1 MTLMAESVYDR
12 VNDYG
17 SVKIQLASPND
28 IRSWSFGE
36 VKKPET
42 INYRTYRAEKDG
54 LFCERIF
61 GPERDWEC
69 SCGKYK
75 GTKYKGIICDRCQV
89 KVTHSRVR
97 RKRMGH
103 INLAAPIVHI
113 WFFKALPSRL
123 GAMLDMKTSDLE
135 KLIYFQD
142 YVITEP
148 GQTPLQRRQLLTEEE
163 YRAAYEKYGDKFE
176 AMMGAEA
183 VKKLLAQLDLAAENI
198 RIRADIEKTSSKQ
211 KIKDLTKRLKMI
223 EAIRNS
229 ENKSEWLVMDVIPV
243 IPPDLRPLVLLES
256 GNFATSDLNDLY
268 RRIINRN
275 NRLKKLVDLNAP
287 EVIIRNEKR
296 MLQQAVDALFD
307 NGRCRRPVLGSSN
320 RPLKS
325 LTDMIKGKQGRF
337 RENLLG
343 KRVDYSARS
352 VIVVGPELKLHQ
364 CGLPKKIAL
373 ELFQPFIIRKLRE
386 HGLADTIKS
395 AKKMLERR
403 DPEVWDI
410 LEEVI
415 YQHPVLLNRAPT
427 LHRMGIQAFEPVLVE
442 GNAIK
447 IHPLVCRGFNADFD
461 GDQMAVHLPLSVE
474 AQAEAH
480 VLMLSTNNIFSPAN
494 GSPII
499 SPSQDIVLGTF
510 YITSEREGDAGEYKL
525 FNDIAEALLAFDR
538 GTIRMHSRIFV
549 HLPRTHVVPDE
560 KSNPV
565 PISDIAWRDG
575 EVQRKLRSKNP
586 DTYQLRAKPASYRSQ
601 VILTTIGR
609 CMFNDVLPPEMPF
622 YNYALTAKGISRV
635 VADTYAK
642 LGRPATIK
650 LLDDMKSLGFKRS
663 TLAGISFGI
672 TDIRSPDTM
681 STILDESQKQADK
694 IEKNYRLGA
703 ITDQERKSQLIDIW
717 GHARKRVTED
727 LMKGIQDDYR
737 DAAGKPIPPKQ
748 GGALKYMN
756 PIAMMAVSGA
766 RGNIDQIRQLGGMR
780 GLMAKP
786 SGEIIETPI
795 KSNFRQGLSVLEY
808 FSSTHGARKG
818 LADTALKTAD
828 SGYLTR
834 KLADVA
840 QNVIVSQQD
849 CGTVNGISKST
860 IYKGETVE
868 VELRDMIVGRT
879 ARDTIRNPITDMDIV
894 AENQVITPEIA
905 EQLKELRIETV
916 RVRSPLTCESP
927 RGVCAR
933 CYGVDMST
941 NRQVEEGLAVGII
954 AAQSIG
960 EPGTQLTMR
969 TFHTGGV
976 ATGALTEND
985 IKAVA
990 AGTVEHRD
998 INAVRVKHADGTST
1012 MVALKRNGE
1021 VAVMDAK
1028 GREVEKYKVPYG
1040 ATVLVPHGEKVK
1052 ARQALVQWDAHITP
1066 ILAEKGGIVRYE
1078 DIEEG
1083 ETVRIEEERK
1093 GAEAGISKLVV
1104 IEHKGERHPRLTIVG
1119 EDGKILDFHYLP
1131 AKARIEVKDGQ
1142 QVQAGEMI
1150 ARLPKEAGGTLDITG
1165 GLPRVTEIFE
1175 ARKPKDPAVLAEIS
1189 GTVEIRSDK
1198 RRGKMTIIIKNETG
1212 MEREHHVPQDK
1223 ELMVHAGDYVEAGDQ
1238 LIRGPVIPHDILRIK
1253 GEEAL
1258 HNYLLTEVQNVYR
1271 SQGVKINDKH
1281 IETILNQMLRKVKV
1295 EDAGDSK
1302 FLPGEVTD
1310 RTRFREA
1317 NDNLQV
1323 SVKVADAGGT
1333 QYKEGDIVTREE
1345 FKLANEAA
1353 EAAGK
1358 QPAKSKKPKPARAR
1372 PLLLGITKASLQSES
1387 FISAASFQ
1395 ETTKVLTEAAMAGAI
1410 DTLVGLK
1417 ENVILGHLIPAGTG
1431 FAKHQQMVLTH
1442 TGTPVDEIEEEPII
1456 RSARE
1461 AFFRMGEMPTAPAEE
1476 EAPAAAEK
1484 PAE

>member
-1 MTLMAESVYDR
+1 MAESVYDR
-12 VNDYG
+12 INDYG
-17 SVKIQLASPND
+17 SVRIQLASPND

-75 GTKYKGIICDRCQV
+75 GTKYKGIICDRCGV

-123 GAMLDMKTSDLE
+123 GSLLDMKTSDIE
-135 KLIYFQD
+135 KIVYFQD
-142 YVITEP
+142 YVVTDT
-148 GQTPLQRRQLLTEEE
+148 GKTPLKKKQLLTEDE
-163 YRAAYEKYGDKFE
+163 YRAAYEKYGDEFE
-176 AMMGAEA
+176 ADMGADA
-183 VKKLLAQLDLAAENI
+183 IKKLLALIDLNVEAEK
-198 RIRADIEKTSSKQ
+198 IRADIEKTNSKQ
-211 KIKDLTKRLKMI
+211 KIKDLTKRLKMV

-229 ENKSEWLVMDVIPV
+229 ENKSEWMVMDVIPV

-373 ELFQPFIIRKLRE
+373 ELYQPFIIRKLKE

-415 YQHPVLLNRAPT
+415 YQHPVMLNRAPT

-447 IHPLVCRGFNADFD
+447 IHPLVCKGFNADFD
-461 GDQMAVHLPLSVE
+461 GDQMAVHLPLSIE

-480 VLMLSTNNIFSPAN
+480 VLMLAPNNIFSPAN
-494 GSPII
+494 GTPII
-499 SPSQDIVLGTF
+499 TPSQDIVLGIY
-510 YITSEREGDAGEYKL
+510 YITVDRDGDKGEYSLFNSPREAMLAYDLGKIAMHTRIFVRL
-525 FNDIAEALLAFDR
+525 DDREQVVPGEKSAPVPLGDEAWKNIEIQRKRKNPEYQPQARPKKFNGRVVITTVGRCIFNDI
-538 GTIRMHSRIFV
+538 
-549 HLPRTHVVPDE
+549 LPD
-560 KSNPV
+560 
-565 PISDIAWRDG
+565 A
-575 EVQRKLRSKNP
+575 
-586 DTYQLRAKPASYRSQ
+586 
-601 VILTTIGR
+601 
-609 CMFNDVLPPEMPF
+609 MPF
-622 YNYALTAKGISRV
+622 YNYALTSSGGSRV
-635 VADTYAK
+635 IADTYAT

-663 TLAGISFGI
+663 TLAGLSFGV
-672 TDIRSPDTM
+672 TDIRTPESKA
-681 STILDESQKQADK
+681 TILEEGQKKADK
-694 IEKNYRLGA
+694 IEKNYRMGA
-703 ITDQERKSQLIDIW
+703 ITDQERYSQLIDLW
-717 GHARKRVTED
+717 GHARKQVTED
-727 LMKGIQDDYR
+727 LMTGLENDYR
-737 DAAGKPIPPKQ
+737 DDEGKPASREVAKAK
-748 GGALKYMN
+748 GYLKYLN
-756 PIAMMAVSGA
+756 PINMMATSKA
-766 RGNIDQIRQLGGMR
+766 RGSVDQMRQLGGMR

-795 KSNFRQGLSVLEY
+795 KANFREGLSVLEY

-840 QNVIVSQQD
+840 QNVIVNELD
-849 CGTVNGISKST
+849 CHTLNGVTKTT

-868 VELRDMIVGRT
+868 VELKDMIIGRI
-879 ARDTIRNPITDMDIV
+879 ARDTIRNPITDDTIV
-894 AENQVITPEIA
+894 SENQIITNEIA
-905 EQLKELRIETV
+905 DALKDLKLESI

-927 RGVCAR
+927 RGVCGL

-941 NRQVEEGLAVGII
+941 NQLVEEGLAVGII

-976 ATGALTEND
+976 ATGSLIEND

-990 AGTVEHRD
+990 GGTIKHHD
-998 INAVRVKHADGTST
+998 INAVQTTDAEGNKRL
-1012 MVALKRNGE
+1012 VALKRNGE
-1021 VAVMDAK
+1021 IAIVDAK
-1028 GREVEKYKVPYG
+1028 GRELEKYKVPYA
-1040 ATVLVPHGEKVK
+1040 ATVLVADGEKVK
-1052 ARQALVQWDAHITP
+1052 PRQQLVVWDAHITP
-1066 ILAEKGGIVRYE
+1066 ILAEKGGIIRYE

-1083 ETVRIEEERK
+1083 ETVRLEEERK
-1093 GAEAGISKLVV
+1093 GGETEAKLVV
-1104 IEHKGERHPRLTIVG
+1104 IEHKGERHPRITIEG
-1119 EDGKILDFHYLP
+1119 SDGKILDFHYLP
-1131 AKARIEVKDGQ
+1131 AKARIEVKNGSKITPGQ
-1142 QVQAGEMI
+1142 MLARQPREAAGTM
-1150 ARLPKEAGGTLDITG
+1150 DITG

-1175 ARKPKDPAVLAEIS
+1175 ARKPKDPSVLAEIS
-1189 GTVEIRSDK
+1189 GTVEIRSEK
-1198 RRGKMTIIIKNETG
+1198 RRGKTTMIVKSETG
-1212 MEREHHVPQDK
+1212 MEREHHVPNDK
-1223 ELMVHAGDYVEAGDQ
+1223 ELQVHAGDSVEAGDP
-1238 LIRGPVIPHDILRIK
+1238 LIHGPIIPHDILRIK

-1258 HNYLLTEVQNVYR
+1258 YQYLLAEVQNVYR

-1281 IETILNQMLRKVKV
+1281 IEIILNQMLRKVKV

-1302 FLPGEVTD
+1302 FLPGEVLD
-1310 RTRFREA
+1310 RFRFRQG
-1317 NDNLQV
+1317 NDLLSQ
-1323 SVKVADAGGT
+1323 SVKIAEPGGT
-1333 QYKEGDIVTREE
+1333 SFKEGDVVVKTEYKE
-1345 FKLANEAA
+1345 ANETA

-1358 QPAKSKKPKPARAR
+1358 DPAKSKKPKPARAKT
-1372 PLLLGITKASLQSES
+1372 LLLGITKASLQSES

-1395 ETTKVLTEAAMAGAI
+1395 ETTKVLTEAALAGAI

-1417 ENVILGHLIPAGTG
+1417 ENVILGHLIPAGTA
-1431 FAKHQQMVLTH
+1431 FQPHLNLKILHLAEP
-1442 TGTPVDEIEEEPII
+1442 PVIEEI
-1456 RSARE
+1456 S
-1461 AFFRMGEMPTAPAEE
+1461 
-1476 EAPAAAEK
+1476 PAASQAARFPQSNVAAGTEAV
-1484 PAE
+1484 PQAGA

>member
-1 MTLMAESVYDR
+1 MAESVYDR
-12 VNDYG
+12 INDYG
-17 SVKIQLASPND
+17 SVRIQLASPND

-75 GTKYKGIICDRCQV
+75 GTKYKGIICDRCGV

-123 GAMLDMKTSDLE
+123 GSLLDMKTSDIE
-135 KLIYFQD
+135 KIVYFQD
-142 YVITEP
+142 YVVTDP
-148 GQTPLQRRQLLTEEE
+148 GKTPLKKKQLLTEDE
-163 YRAAYEKYGDKFE
+163 YRAAFEKYGEEFE
-176 AMMGAEA
+176 GEMGAEA
-183 VKKLLAQLDLAAENI
+183 IKKLLGLLDLNVEAEKI
-198 RIRADIEKTSSKQ
+198 RRDIEKTNSKQ
-211 KIKDLTKRLKMI
+211 KIKDLTKRLKI
-223 EAIRNS
+223 VEAIRNS
-229 ENKSEWLVMDVIPV
+229 ENKSEWMVMDVIPV

-373 ELFQPFIIRKLRE
+373 ELYQPFIIRKLKE

-415 YQHPVLLNRAPT
+415 YQHPVMLNRAPT

-447 IHPLVCRGFNADFD
+447 IHPLVCKGFNADFD

-480 VLMLSTNNIFSPAN
+480 ILMLAPNNIFSPAN
-494 GSPII
+494 GTPII
-499 SPSQDIVLGTF
+499 TPSQDIVLGIY
-510 YITSEREGDAGEYKL
+510 YITADREGDKGEYSMFNSQREAMLAYELGKL
-525 FNDIAEALLAFDR
+525 S
-538 GTIRMHSRIFV
+538 THSRIFV
-549 HLPRTHVVPDE
+549 RLRGRTEIVTGE
-560 KSNPV
+560 KSSPG
-565 PISDIAWRDG
+565 PLSDEAWKTI
-575 EVQRKLRSKNP
+575 ETHRKRKNP
-586 DTYQLRAKPASYRSQ
+586 NYVAQAKPKNFDGK
-601 VILTTIGR
+601 VVLTTVGR
-609 CMFNDVLPPEMPF
+609 CIFNDILPDAMPF
-622 YNYALTAKGISRV
+622 YNYALTSAGGSRV
-635 VADTYAK
+635 IADTYAT

-663 TLAGISFGI
+663 TLAALSFGV
-672 TDIRSPDTM
+672 TDIRTPESKQ
-681 STILDESQKQADK
+681 TILIEGQKEADK
-694 IEKNYRLGA
+694 IEKHYRMGA
-703 ITDQERKSQLIDIW
+703 ITDQERYSQLIDLW
-717 GHARKRVTED
+717 GHARKQVTDD
-727 LMKGIQDDYR
+727 LMAGLENDYR
-737 DAAGKPIPPKQ
+737 DENGKPVSKDVAKAK
-748 GGALKYMN
+748 GYLKYLN
-756 PIAMMAVSGA
+756 PINMMATSKA
-766 RGNIDQIRQLGGMR
+766 RGSVDQMRQLGGMR

-795 KSNFRQGLSVLEY
+795 KANFREGLSVLEY

-840 QNVIVSQQD
+840 QNVIVNELD
-849 CGTVNGISKST
+849 CKTLNGVTKTT

-868 VELRDMIVGRT
+868 VELKDMIVGRT
-879 ARDTIRNPITDMDIV
+879 ARDTIRNPITDETIV
-894 AENQVITPEIA
+894 TENQSITNEIA
-905 EQLKELRIETV
+905 DKLKDLKLESI

-927 RGVCAR
+927 RGVCAA

-941 NRQVEEGLAVGII
+941 NQVVEEGLAVGII

-976 ATGALTEND
+976 ATGRLIEND

-990 AGTVEHRD
+990 GGVVQHHD
-998 INAVRVKHADGTST
+998 INAVQVTDAEGVKRL
-1012 MVALKRNGE
+1012 VALKRNGE
-1021 VAVMDAK
+1021 IAINDLK
-1028 GREVEKYKVPYG
+1028 GRELEKYKVPYG
-1040 ATVLVPHGEKVK
+1040 STVLVGDGEKVK
-1052 ARQALVQWDAHITP
+1052 PRQQLVVWDAHITP
-1066 ILAEKGGIVRYE
+1066 ILAEKGGIIRYE

-1083 ETVRIEEERK
+1083 ETVRLEEERK
-1093 GAEAGISKLVV
+1093 GGSTGGTGEAKLVV
-1104 IEHKGERHPRLTIVG
+1104 IEHKGERHPRITIEG
-1119 EDGKILDFHYLP
+1119 DDGKILDFHYLP
-1131 AKARIEVKDGQ
+1131 AKARIEVRNGTKITPGQ
-1142 QVQAGEMI
+1142 MLARQPREAAGTM
-1150 ARLPKEAGGTLDITG
+1150 DITG

-1175 ARKPKDPAVLAEIS
+1175 ARKPKDPSVLAEIS
-1189 GTVEIRSDK
+1189 GIVEIRSEK
-1198 RRGKMTIIIKNETG
+1198 RRGKTTMIVRSETG
-1212 MEREHHVPQDK
+1212 MEREHHVPNDK
-1223 ELMVHAGDYVEAGDQ
+1223 ELQVHAGDSVEAGDP
-1238 LIRGPVIPHDILRIK
+1238 LIHGPIIPHDILRIK
-1253 GEEAL
+1253 GEESL
-1258 HNYLLTEVQNVYR
+1258 YQYLLAEVQNVYR

-1281 IETILNQMLRKVKV
+1281 IEIILNQMLRKVKV

-1302 FLPGEVTD
+1302 FLPGEVLD
-1310 RTRFREA
+1310 RFRFRQG
-1317 NDNLQV
+1317 NDLLTQ
-1323 SVKVADAGGT
+1323 SVKVAEPGGT
-1333 QYKEGDIVTREE
+1333 SFKEGDVVLKTD
-1345 FKLANEAA
+1345 FKEANDAA
-1353 EAAGK
+1353 ETAGK
-1358 QPAKSKKPKPARAR
+1358 EPAKSKRPKPARAKT
-1372 PLLLGITKASLQSES
+1372 LLLGITKASLQSES

-1395 ETTKVLTEAAMAGAI
+1395 ETTKVLTEASLAGAV
-1410 DTLVGLK
+1410 DMLVGLK
-1417 ENVILGHLIPAGTG
+1417 ENVILGHLIPAGTA
-1431 FAKHQQMVLTH
+1431 FSPHLNLKIKHLAQPPQ
-1442 TGTPVDEIEEEPII
+1442 IEEP
-1456 RSARE
+1456 APMP
-1461 AFFRMGEMPTAPAEE
+1461 RMPQ
-1476 EAPAAAEK
+1476 PAAGGEVVPQAG
-1484 PAE
+1484 A